1 MMEIIKYYIIIIGTM
16 KNNYLYNVILRS
28 KQKIKRKELKL
39 ENKNFG
45 SFFII
50 KIKFEKGTQL

>member
-28 KQKIKRKELKL
+28 KQKIKKKRTKIRK
-39 ENKNFG
+39 
-45 SFFII
+45 
-50 KIKFEKGTQL
+50 